1 MGPRKPKMG
10 KRRKSFDGSVAQLVR
25 ASSLYLEG
33 RWFESIRTHQPSL
46 GFAELRLAGQPT
58 LGRPALAK
66 AVPPKLRNGAK
77 GDAYPVLKFPF
88 HSVPLPAEL
97 WWGFVKKRTMPFI
110 LLGILMIIMG
120 GYFSYLGK
128 KQEKREMALGALG
141 LIFAGV
147 LLSVVF
153 IIVMAIESL

>member
-33 RWFESIRTHQPSL
+33 RWFESILTHQPSL

-77 GDAYPVLKFPF
+77 GDVLKCCR
-88 HSVPLPAEL
+88 
-97 WWGFVKKRTMPFI
+97 WT
-110 LLGILMIIMG
+110 
-120 GYFSYLGK
+120 GYLAD
-128 KQEKREMALGALG
+128 E
-141 LIFAGV
+141 LIFLT
-147 LLSVVF
+147 LLS
-153 IIVMAIESL
+153 IV